1 MEVGVAQNR
10 AEAVA
15 VQFDKNLMKKV
26 EDGDAQ
32 EAGAYTY
39 SAGQAKQWVAED
51 SQFCEENYESDP
63 FFDKMNQAKLR
74 RSIESGKYTERK
86 RIADA

>member
-1 MEVGVAQNR
+1 MPILRFQVNTIVPI
-10 AEAVA
+10 
-15 VQFDKNLMKKV
+15 QFDKNLI

-39 SAGQAKQWVAED
+39 SAEQAKQWVAED
-51 SQFCEENYESDP
+51 SQFCKENYESDP

>member
-1 MEVGVAQNR
+1 VAQNQM
-10 AEAVA
+10 EAVA
-15 VQFDKNLMKKV
+15 IQFDKNLIEKD
-26 EDGDAQ
+26 EESDAQ

-39 SAGQAKQWVAED
+39 SAEQAKQWVAED
-51 SQFCEENYESDP
+51 SQFCKENYESDP

>member
-1 MEVGVAQNR
+1 MAQNQM
-10 AEAVA
+10 EAVA
-15 VQFDKNLMKKV
+15 IQFDKNLIEKD
-26 EDGDAQ
+26 EESDAQ

-39 SAGQAKQWVAED
+39 SAEQAKQWVAED
-51 SQFCEENYESDP
+51 SQFCKENYESDP